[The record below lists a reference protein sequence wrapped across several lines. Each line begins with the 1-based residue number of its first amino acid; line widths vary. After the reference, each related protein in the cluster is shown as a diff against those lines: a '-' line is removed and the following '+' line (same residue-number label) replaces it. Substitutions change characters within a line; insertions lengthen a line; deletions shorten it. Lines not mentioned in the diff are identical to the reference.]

1 MEISYFPFITPPTFD
16 LHFIQKM
23 GNPHKELPI
32 YFANYYIHSNVFIVG
47 NNSTSLIAGE
57 LVSSITSLSMP

>member
-47 NNSTSLIAGE
+47 NSSTGLSCPFKSLQMLIYCCF
-57 LVSSITSLSMP
+57 